1 MNDTTEWCTDSEGVV
16 FVGVLEKA
24 GEKSGALEPW
34 KGGEE
39 VKFGSS
45 GGTRGKETRMEGI

>member
-1 MNDTTEWCTDSEGVV
+1 MNHTTEWCTESEGVV

-24 GEKSGALEPW
+24 MEKSGALEPW

-45 GGTRGKETRMEGI
+45 GCTRGKETRMEGI

>member
-1 MNDTTEWCTDSEGVV
+1 MNHTTEWCTDSEGVV
-16 FVGVLEKA
+16 FVGVLEKSE
-24 GEKSGALEPW
+24 EKSGALEPR

-45 GGTRGKETRMEGI
+45 GCTCGKETRMEGI